1 MEKNNSNNVTDLTYL
16 KQVSNGDNDFIKEM
30 IEVYMQQTPEA
41 INNLEKYLKNK
52 DWKMLRAVTHKM
64 KPSFSFFGLKD
75 MYEIANSMEE
85 YSAKEIHLELLPEM
99 IAKVKLTCDK
109 AMIELQEKKNLSVIA

>member
-1 MEKNNSNNVTDLTYL
+1 MEKNNNNNVTDLTYL
-16 KQVSNGDNDFIKEM
+16 RQVSNGDNDFIKEM

-41 INNLEKYLKNK
+41 INNLEKHLKNK

-75 MYEIANSMEE
+75 LYDIADSMEE
-85 YSAKEIHLELLPEM
+85 YSAKEIHLELLPDM
-99 IAKVKLTCDK
+99 IDKVKLTCNK
-109 AMIELQEKKNLSVIA
+109 AMVELEEKKSLAAII

>member
-1 MEKNNSNNVTDLTYL
+1 MEKNNNNNVTDLTYL
-16 KQVSNGDNDFIKEM
+16 RQVSNGDNDFIKEM

-41 INNLEKYLKNK
+41 INNLEKHLKNK

-75 MYEIANSMEE
+75 LYDIADSMEE
-85 YSAKEIHLELLPEM
+85 YSAKEIHLELLPDM
-99 IAKVKLTCDK
+99 IDKVKLTCNK
-109 AMIELQEKKNLSVIA
+109 AMVELEEKKSLSAII